1 VQNFGKW
8 IARNSPFEL
17 PLGTS
22 LRAIRCCLANL
33 LREKQKR
40 LICMM
45 PSSLEFLKIVVVD
58 DDPMIRTVVGRCL
71 THFGASVTLCE
82 EAAGGMRAIEQVRP
96 HAVLLDLV
104 MPGHDGFYLLHQI
117 NAFGHTHNW
126 RPGVVV
132 ITGLRDPDL
141 EQELKQTGASYLPKP
156 FTPVS
161 LFRAVQEASQP
172 LSLSEKQLACVPNL
186 V

>member
-1 VQNFGKW
+1 MLSG
-8 IARNSPFEL
+8 
-17 PLGTS
+17 
-22 LRAIRCCLANL
+22 
-33 LREKQKR
+33 
-40 LICMM
+40 
-45 PSSLEFLKIVVVD
+45 SLETLKIVVVD

-96 HAVLLDLV
+96 HAVLLDLI
-104 MPGHDGFYLLHQI
+104 MPGHNGFYLLDRI
-117 NAFGHTHNW
+117 KAFGDSHQC

-132 ITGLRDPDL
+132 ITGLRDPEL
-141 EQELKQTGASYLPKP
+141 EHELKQFGASYLPKP

-161 LFRAVQEASQP
+161 LFRAVQEASP
-172 LSLSEKQLACVPNL
+172 PFSLSEKHLACAPNA

>member
-1 VQNFGKW
+1 MLSG
-8 IARNSPFEL
+8 
-17 PLGTS
+17 
-22 LRAIRCCLANL
+22 
-33 LREKQKR
+33 
-40 LICMM
+40 
-45 PSSLEFLKIVVVD
+45 SLETLKIVVVD

-96 HAVLLDLV
+96 HAVLLDLI
-104 MPGHDGFYLLHQI
+104 MPGHNGFYLLDRI
-117 NAFGHTHNW
+117 KAFGDCHQC

-132 ITGLRDPDL
+132 ITGLRDPEL
-141 EQELKQTGASYLPKP
+141 EQELKQFGASYLPKP

-161 LFRAVQEASQP
+161 LFRAVQEASQQ
-172 LSLSEKQLACVPNL
+172 LSLSEKHLACAPNA